1 MHQQLLYNINFT
13 EIPCKDRTLSYI
25 MNYCLGSAVA
35 IVLFDYNKINSFS
48 KAEKVFELIEPCN
61 IPINI
66 LVATKVKKILI
77 D

>member
-1 MHQQLLYNINFT
+1 MYNINYT

-35 IVLFDYNKINSFS
+35 IVLFDINKINSFS
-48 KAEKVFELIEPCN
+48 RAEKVYGLIEQCN

-66 LVATKVKKILI
+66 VVATKVRLI
-77 D
+77 K

>member
-1 MHQQLLYNINFT
+1 
-13 EIPCKDRTLSYI
+13 